1 MRRTLIGGSR
11 RIRLGLLQSLA
22 ELCDSPRQRVD
33 LLPLCG
39 DGLVQRLDRVVLI
52 GEARLQRVDALA
64 ERLDLIRH
72 VPRPYLVRAN
82 QVAANHGRA
91 RRARRTRSIRRASGS
106 PPPAPLPDI

>member
-11 RIRLGLLQSLA
+11 RIRLGLLQPLA
-22 ELCDSPRQRVD
+22 EFCDPPRQRVD

-52 GEARLQRVDALA
+52 GEPRLQRVDALA
-64 ERLDLIRH
+64 QTLDLIRH
-72 VPRPYLVRAN
+72 GLAPYLVPASSARAN
-82 QVAANHGRA
+82 RGRA

-106 PPPAPLPDI
+106 APPAPLPDI